1 MGPLYIKAK
10 HKDAKRY
17 NRMGRGIG
25 GFDMIVTNDIFCV
38 FYPEE
43 DIEKVKELVEEFRS
57 LNPDYRFKLARRK
70 KERNEEL
77 DGNATPCDTEEQE
90 R

>member
-1 MGPLYIKAK
+1 
-10 HKDAKRY
+10 
-17 NRMGRGIG
+17 MGRGIG
-25 GFDMIVTNDIFCV
+25 GFDVIVTNVIFCV

-70 KERNEEL
+70 N
-77 DGNATPCDTEEQE
+77 G
-90 R
+90 

>member
-1 MGPLYIKAK
+1 MTVPKRDTWEDDMGPLYIKAK

-17 NRMGRGIG
+17 SRMGRGIG
-25 GFDMIVTNDIFCV
+25 GFDMIVTNVIFCV

-43 DIEKVKELVEEFRS
+43 DIERVRELIEEFRS

-70 KERNEEL
+70 N
-77 DGNATPCDTEEQE
+77 G
-90 R
+90 

>member
-1 MGPLYIKAK
+1 VDAPIGGALVTVPKRDTWEDDMGPLYIKAK

-17 NRMGRGIG
+17 SRMGRGIG
-25 GFDMIVTNDIFCV
+25 GFDMIVTNVIFCV

-43 DIEKVKELVEEFRS
+43 DIERVRELIEEFRS

-70 KERNEEL
+70 
-77 DGNATPCDTEEQE
+77 
-90 R
+90 

>member
-1 MGPLYIKAK
+1 MPITARSYAMTAG
-10 HKDAKRY
+10 KRQRRE
-17 NRMGRGIG
+17 RMGRGIG
-25 GFDMIVTNDIFCV
+25 GFDVIVTNVIFCV

-70 KERNEEL
+70 N
-77 DGNATPCDTEEQE
+77 G
-90 R
+90 